1 MSPFILPHILA
12 TSIQMVI
19 VYCVT
24 EIIRPDIYITLKPST
39 HIKYHTHKHIHSHT
53 SDGIECVCVC
63 VQFVMQLY
71 AVVYKS
77 QLSPATSIYIRIIP
91 CSPRKA
97 GACGFHSSSSS
108 TNKYFSQPKAI
119 HKRNWCCNMYV

>member
-53 SDGIECVCVC
+53 SDGIECVCVRAIC
-63 VQFVMQLY
+63 NATICGRLQESTLSSD
-71 AVVYKS
+71 VYIYTYHPLFPQKSGSMRIS
-77 QLSPATSIYIRIIP
+77 QLIFLHEQILLATQGHPQAKLVLQHIYI
-91 CSPRKA
+91 
-97 GACGFHSSSSS
+97 
-108 TNKYFSQPKAI
+108 
-119 HKRNWCCNMYV
+119 